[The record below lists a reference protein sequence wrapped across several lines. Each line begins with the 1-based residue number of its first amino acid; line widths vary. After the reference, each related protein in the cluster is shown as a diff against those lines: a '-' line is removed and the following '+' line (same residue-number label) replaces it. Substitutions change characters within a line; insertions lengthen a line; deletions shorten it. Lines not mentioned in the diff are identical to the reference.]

1 MQSESTSPSGR
12 DDWGLPGPGLRTPCS
27 LCGHG
32 SVPGQ
37 GTEVPQA
44 APCAKQKL
52 SENFKTLTA
61 EPEAKPGPDDCMDHL
76 RRKLVLVRRGEEWQE
91 VPAAT

>member
-1 MQSESTSPSGR
+1 M
-12 DDWGLPGPGLRTPCS
+12 LS
-27 LCGHG
+27 LCGQG

-44 APCAKQKL
+44 TRCTKQKS

-61 EPEAKPGPDDCMDHL
+61 EPEAKPGPDDCMGHL
-76 RRKLVLVRRGEEWQE
+76 RRKLALVRKGEAWQE

>member
-1 MQSESTSPSGR
+1 M
-12 DDWGLPGPGLRTPCS
+12 LS
-27 LCGHG
+27 LCGQG

-44 APCAKQKL
+44 TRCTKQKS

-61 EPEAKPGPDDCMDHL
+61 EPEAKPSPDDCMGHL
-76 RRKLVLVRRGEEWQE
+76 RRKLALVRRGEEWQE